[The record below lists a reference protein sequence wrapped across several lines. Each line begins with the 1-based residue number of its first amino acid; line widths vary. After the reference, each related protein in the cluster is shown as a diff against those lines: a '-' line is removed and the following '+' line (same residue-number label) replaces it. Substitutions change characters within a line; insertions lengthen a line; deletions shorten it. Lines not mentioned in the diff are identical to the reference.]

1 MDDIPDISN
10 FVDEQAA
17 KGDQEQID
25 RDAETREAI
34 NEKAQ
39 RLGRLISQ
47 TAEYEYLASAQKE
60 ISDDRDATEALN
72 RLQELQETLV
82 STVER
87 GEEPSDDLLEE
98 REELARTLQRNPRYQ
113 SLVAA
118 QSNFDKLMKKVNRA
132 IGAGMKEGEDSQIIL
147 PS

>member
-1 MDDIPDISN
+1 MADIPDISN
-10 FVDEQAA
+10 FVEEQQARN
-17 KGDQEQID
+17 QEEVE

-34 NEKAQ
+34 EEKAQ

-47 TAEYEYLASAQKE
+47 TAEYGYLASAQEE
-60 ISDDRDATEALN
+60 ISDDREATEALN
-72 RLQELQETLV
+72 RLQDLQEELV

-87 GEEPSDDLLEE
+87 GEEPPEDLLDE
-98 REELARTLQRNPRYQ
+98 REELARELQRNPRYQ

-118 QSNFDKLMKKVNRA
+118 QSNFEKLMKKVNRA
-132 IGAGMKEGEDSQIIL
+132 ISAGMKEGEDSQIIL

>member
-10 FVDEQAA
+10 FVDEQAG
-17 KGDQEQID
+17 KGEQEQID

-34 NEKAQ
+34 KEKAQ

-87 GEEPSDDLLEE
+87 GEEPSEDLLEE

-113 SLVAA
+113 SLVSA

>member
-10 FVDEQAA
+10 FVDQQQKA
-17 KGDQEQID
+17 KDQEEIE
-25 RDAETREAI
+25 RDAETRDAI
-34 NEKAQ
+34 KEKAQ

-47 TAEYEYLASAQKE
+47 TAEYGYLASAQKE
-60 ISDDRDATEALN
+60 ISDDREAVEALN
-72 RLQELQETLV
+72 RLQDLQEKLV
-82 STVER
+82 SQVER
-87 GEEPSDDLLEE
+87 GEEPPEDLLEE
-98 REELARTLQRNPRYQ
+98 REELARELQRNPRYQ

-118 QSNFDKLMKKVNRA
+118 QSNFDKLMKKVNKA

>member
-17 KGDQEQID
+17 GGDQEQID
-25 RDAETREAI
+25 RDSETREAI
-34 NEKAQ
+34 KEKAQ

-47 TAEYEYLASAQKE
+47 TAEYGYLASAQKE

-87 GEEPSDDLLEE
+87 GEEPSEDLLEE

-113 SLVAA
+113 SLVKA